1 MATDKIV
8 IHGARAHNLKNI
20 DVTIPKNKLV
30 VITGLSGS
38 GKSSLAFDTLYAE
51 GQRRYVESLSAY
63 ARQFLGQMDKPDV
76 DSIDGLSPAIS
87 IDQKTTSHNPRSTV
101 GTVTEINDFL
111 RLLWARAGTPICPN
125 DNIPITSQSPD
136 QMVDR
141 ILKLPERTRLQ
152 ILSPIIRDKKG
163 TQKKVFD
170 KIKREGFVRVQVD
183 GETYDLDEVPELDKN
198 KKHTVNVVI
207 DRIIVKDGIRSRL
220 FDSFEAALRL
230 SDGYAIADVIGGDPI
245 PFSEKYACPIC
256 GFTVGELEPRLFS
269 FNAPT
274 GACPECEGL
283 GSKLEVD
290 VDLVVPDRS
299 KTLREGAMVPWNPI
313 SSQYYPQLLE
323 QFCQAV
329 GIDMD
334 TPFNKLPKKQ
344 QQMVL
349 YGNGDQTFHF
359 HYEND
364 FGGVRDV
371 DVLFEGVINNI
382 KRRYKETNSDFTR
395 EQMRK
400 YMTELPCPVCHGY
413 RLNQRALAVKIDG
426 QNIGEVSDL
435 PISKSIDYFKNIK
448 LSEQNEK
455 IAKPILK
462 EILDR
467 LTFMQNVGVDYLT
480 LSRSARTLSGGE
492 AQRIRLA
499 TQIGSNLSGVMYVL
513 DEPSIGLHQRDNDR
527 LISSLKAMRDLGN
540 TLIVVEHDE
549 DTMWAADYIIDI
561 GPGAGENGGRV
572 MAAGTPKQIMRSRK
586 SLTGQY
592 LSGKKMIEVPMERR
606 KGNGKHIILKGAAA
620 NNLKNIDVD
629 FPLGKF
635 VCVTGVSG
643 SGKSTL
649 VNLILKRILA
659 QKLNNNSAKPG
670 KYKSIS
676 GVNNIEKVI
685 NIDQSPIGRTPRSNP
700 ATYTGVFDDI
710 RELFAQTNQAKV
722 RGYTKGRFSFNVKG
736 GRCEACHG
744 DGIIKIEMNFLPDV
758 YVPCEVCHGTR
769 YNSETLEVEYK
780 GKNIAEVLNMTVS
793 EALDFFSAIPKIR
806 RKLQTIEDVG
816 LGYVHLGQPATTLS
830 GGEAQRM
837 KLAAELHRQS
847 HGKSFYILDEPTT
860 GLHMDDIKRLLG
872 VLQRLVDAGNTVLVI
887 EHELDV
893 VKSADWLI
901 DLGPEGGEGGG
912 QVVATGTPE
921 EVAQV
926 KGSYTGKYLKQM
938 LDRDRELMA
947 AHAAKKSRR
956 KRK

>member
-1 MATDKIV
+1 MANDKII

-20 DVTIPKNKLV
+20 DITIPKNKLV
-30 VITGLSGS
+30 VVTGLSGS

-111 RLLWARAGTPICPN
+111 RLLWARVGTPICPN
-125 DNIPITSQSPD
+125 DNIPITSQSPE

-141 ILKLPERTRLQ
+141 VLELPERTRLQ
-152 ILSPIIRDKKG
+152 ILSPVVRDKKG
-163 TQKKVFD
+163 TQKKVFET
-170 KIKREGFVRVQVD
+170 IKREGFVRVQVD
-183 GETYDLDEVPELDKN
+183 GETYDLDSVPELDKN
-198 KKHTVNVVI
+198 KKHTINVVI
-207 DRIIVKDGIRSRL
+207 DRIIIKEGIRSRL
-220 FDSFEAALRL
+220 FDSFESALRL

-245 PFSEKYACPIC
+245 PLSEQYACPIC

-283 GSKLEVD
+283 GLKLEVD
-290 VDLVVPDRS
+290 IDLVVPDQT
-299 KTLREGAMVPWNPI
+299 KTLKEGAIVPWNPI
-313 SSQYYPQLLE
+313 SSQYYPQMLE
-323 QFCQAV
+323 QFCKSV
-329 GIDMD
+329 DIDMD
-334 TPFNKLPKKQ
+334 TPFNKLSKKQ
-344 QQMVL
+344 QQQIL
-349 YGNGDQTFHF
+349 YGNGETPFHF

-364 FGGVRDV
+364 FGGIRDV
-371 DVLFEGVINNI
+371 DVPFEGVINNI
-382 KRRYKETNSDFTR
+382 SRRYRETNSDFTR

-426 QNIGEVSDL
+426 RNIGEVSAL
-435 PISKSIDYFKNIK
+435 SISDSLEFFKNIK
-448 LSEQNEK
+448 LSAQKNE

-462 EILDR
+462 EIIDR
-467 LTFMQNVGVDYLT
+467 LTFMKNVGVEYLT

-527 LISSLKAMRDLGN
+527 LIESLKAMRDLGN

-549 DTMWAADYIIDI
+549 DTMRAADYIVDI
-561 GPGAGENGGRV
+561 GPGAGENGGQV
-572 MAAGTPKQIMRSRK
+572 MAAGTPKQVMRSRK

-592 LSGKKMIEVPMERR
+592 LSGKKFIPVPHERR
-606 KGNGKHIILKGAAA
+606 IGNGKKITITGAAE
-620 NNLKNIDVD
+620 NNLKDITVD
-629 FPLGKF
+629 FPLGEF
-635 VCVTGVSG
+635 ICVTGVSG

-649 VNLILKRILA
+649 VNMILKRVLA

-676 GVNNIEKVI
+676 GVENIEKVI

-710 RELFAQTNQAKV
+710 RELFAQTNQAKM

-736 GRCEACHG
+736 GRCEACRG

-769 YNSETLEVEYK
+769 YNSETLEAESK

-793 EALDFFSAIPKIR
+793 EALDFFSAIPKIK

-816 LGYVHLGQPATTLS
+816 LGYIHLGQPATTLS

-860 GLHMDDIKRLLG
+860 GLHMDDIKRLLA

-887 EHELDV
+887 EHDLDV

-901 DLGPEGGEGGG
+901 DLGPEGGAGGG
-912 QVVATGTPE
+912 NVVATGTPE
-921 EVAQV
+921 QVAEV
-926 KGSYTGKYLKQM
+926 KGSYTGKYLKEM
-938 LDRDRELMA
+938 LERDQKWAEERE
-947 AHAAKKSRR
+947 AKQK
-956 KRK
+956 K

>member
-1 MATDKIV
+1 MANDKII

-20 DVTIPKNKLV
+20 DVKIPKNKLV
-30 VITGLSGS
+30 VVTGLSGS

-111 RLLWARAGTPICPN
+111 RLLWARVGTPICPN
-125 DNIPITSQSPD
+125 DNIPITSQSAE

-141 ILKLPERTRLQ
+141 VLELPERTRLQ
-152 ILSPIIRDKKG
+152 ILSPVVRAKKG
-163 TQKKVFD
+163 TQKKVLAT
-170 KIKREGFVRVQVD
+170 IKREGFVRVQVD
-183 GETYDLDEVPELDKN
+183 GETYDLDEVPELNKN
-198 KKHTVNVVI
+198 QNHTINVVI

-230 SDGYAIADVIGGDPI
+230 SSGYAIADVIGGDPI
-245 PFSEKYACPIC
+245 PFSEKYACPVC

-269 FNAPT
+269 FNAPM
-274 GACPECEGL
+274 GACPDCEGL

-290 VDLVVPDRS
+290 VDLVVPDRT
-299 KTLREGAMVPWNPI
+299 KTLNEGAMVPWNPI
-313 SSQYYPQLLE
+313 SSQYYPALLE
-323 QFCQAV
+323 QFCKSA

-344 QQMVL
+344 QKQVL
-349 YGNGDQTFHF
+349 YGNGDQLFHF

-371 DVLFEGVINNI
+371 DVPFEGVINNVG
-382 KRRYKETNSDFTR
+382 RRYKETNSDFTR

-400 YMTELPCPVCHGY
+400 YMTELPCPTCHGY

-426 QNIGEVSDL
+426 QNIGQISDL
-435 PISKSIDYFKNIK
+435 PISKSIDFFKGIK
-448 LSEQNEK
+448 LSEQKEK
-455 IAKPILK
+455 IARPILK
-462 EILDR
+462 EIFDR
-467 LTFMQNVGVDYLT
+467 LTFMKNVGVEYLT

-549 DTMWAADYIIDI
+549 DTMRAADYIIDI
-561 GPGAGENGGRV
+561 GPGAGENGGQV

-592 LSGKKMIEVPMERR
+592 LSGKKFIPVPEERR
-606 KGNGKHIILKGAAA
+606 AGNGKHLVLKGAAA
-620 NNLKNIDVD
+620 NNLKQIDVD

-635 VCVTGVSG
+635 ICVTGVSG

-659 QKLNNNSAKPG
+659 QKLNHNSAKPG
-670 KYKSIS
+670 KYGSIS
-676 GVNNIEKVI
+676 GIKNIEKVI
-685 NIDQSPIGRTPRSNP
+685 DIDQSPIGRTPRSNP

-744 DGIIKIEMNFLPDV
+744 DGILKIEMNFLPDV
-758 YVPCEVCHGTR
+758 YVPCSVCHGSR

-780 GKNIAEVLNMTVS
+780 GKNIAQVLNMTVS
-793 EALDFFSAIPKIR
+793 EALKFFSAIPKIR

-816 LGYVHLGQPATTLS
+816 LGYVTLGQPATTLS

-847 HGKSFYILDEPTT
+847 HGKTFYILDEPTT
-860 GLHMDDIKRLLG
+860 GLHMDDINRLLS

-887 EHELDV
+887 EHDLDV

-901 DLGPEGGEGGG
+901 DLGPEGGEAGGY
-912 QVVATGTPE
+912 VVATGTPE
-921 EVAQV
+921 DVAKV
-926 KGSYTGKYLKQM
+926 KESYTGQYLKKM
-938 LDRDRELMA
+938 LDRD
-947 AHAAKKSRR
+947 KKWAEERSV
-956 KRK
+956 KKKK